1 MESSNEFQV
10 GAPGMDAEKIVAEI
24 RAEVAHKREEG
35 VYHDAR
41 IARAERHNLIH
52 MQDNAELL
60 RFYLGTLRDIVT
72 VDISDWSI
80 RDRRGGFAGKVLV
93 KLKTVIWKF
102 LKFYTYRLWS
112 QQNLVNGLMHSA
124 VEGAFTNYERR
135 IAELEARI
143 VALEGGKAQPNQ
155 EEKTV
160 DPVA

>member
-1 MESSNEFQV
+1 MESSNEFQM
-10 GAPGMDAEKIVAEI
+10 GAPGIDAEKIVAEI
-24 RAEVAHKREEG
+24 RAEVARKREEG

-52 MQDNAELL
+52 MQDSNELL
-60 RFYLGTLRDIVT
+60 RFYLATLRDIVT

-80 RDRRGGFAGKVLV
+80 RDRRGGVAGKVLV

-124 VEGAFTNYERR
+124 VEGTFTNYERR
-135 IAELEARI
+135 IAKLEARI
-143 VALEGGKAQPNQ
+143 VALEGGKDGPDPEN
-155 EEKTV
+155 ETV
-160 DPVA
+160 DPVT